1 MKQWFTAAAV
11 ALGIGS
17 ALTGW
22 AQGPGNHV
30 GLKVGATRTALDGVY
45 NLKSDY
51 KTGYSGGL
59 VLRCRISKPVAI
71 QPELLLAQYG
81 AHNQYVFGLVNPDP
95 EYNTNLTYLVL
106 PVLCKIYIGGLFNV
120 QFGPQFGA
128 LVWATEVGRKANGEN
143 LDMAVN
149 EKYAAVDYGLCGGL
163 GIDLPNGLFADV
175 RLNYG
180 LADINNNDSYAKNPI
195 GGRGFELH
203 NRGFAFS
210 VGYLINTA
218 KDTKF

>member
-17 ALTGW
+17 IQTGW
-22 AQGPGNHV
+22 AQGHGNHL
-30 GLKVGATRTALDGVY
+30 GLKAGLTRTVLDGVY
-45 NLKSDY
+45 NLKADY

-81 AHNQYVFGLVNPDP
+81 AHQQYIYGIVTPNP
-95 EYNTNLTYLVL
+95 EYDTNLTYLMV
-106 PVLCKIYIGGLFNV
+106 PVLCKIYVGGVFNV
-120 QFGPQFGA
+120 QFGPQVGA
-128 LVWATEVGRKANGEN
+128 FVWATEVGRKANGEG
-143 LDMAVN
+143 LDTAVN

-163 GIDLPNGLFADV
+163 GLDLPNGLFADV

-180 LADINNNDSYAKNPI
+180 MANINNRDAYAKTPV
-195 GGRGFELH
+195 GGPELH

-210 VGYLINTA
+210 VGYLFNTA